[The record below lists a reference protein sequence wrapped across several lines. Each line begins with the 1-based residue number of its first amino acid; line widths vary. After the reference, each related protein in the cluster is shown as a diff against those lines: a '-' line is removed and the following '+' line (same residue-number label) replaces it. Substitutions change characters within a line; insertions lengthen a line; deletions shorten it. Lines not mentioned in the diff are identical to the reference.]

1 MYYKLNIDSKIWEV
15 ESMKRLKKAAI
26 IGGVVLALSSVYGC
40 GADDSKDTTTD
51 EKVETT
57 DEKSEEPKEE
67 KEEKEEKDEPKEELG
82 GKITVSAAA
91 SLRESFTEI
100 AENFKE
106 EYGTEVELNF
116 GSSGALQKQ
125 IEEGAPSDYFVSAG
139 KKQMTALEEA
149 GLVDAD
155 SVKDLLG
162 NVLVMATPKDSDEVK
177 TVSDLETTEGK
188 IAIAEVESVP
198 VGQYTK
204 QALENLGVWDKI
216 QEKIVFAKDV
226 KATTAYV
233 EQGEVVAGFIYKSD
247 AVAAGDN
254 LVIAEEIDES
264 THDPIIYPEG
274 IVTASENKDKV
285 EKFSEFL
292 KTDESKKILEKYGF
306 EVK

>member
-1 MYYKLNIDSKIWEV
+1 
-15 ESMKRLKKAAI
+15 
-26 IGGVVLALSSVYGC
+26 
-40 GADDSKDTTTD
+40 
-51 EKVETT
+51 
-57 DEKSEEPKEE
+57 
-67 KEEKEEKDEPKEELG
+67 
-82 GKITVSAAA
+82 
-91 SLRESFTEI
+91 
-100 AENFKE
+100 
-106 EYGTEVELNF
+106 
-116 GSSGALQKQ
+116 
-125 IEEGAPSDYFVSAG
+125 
-139 KKQMTALEEA
+139 MTALEEA

-177 TVSDLETTEGK
+177 TVEDLKTTEGK

-204 QALENLGVWDKI
+204 QALENLGIWEDI
-216 QEKIVFAKDV
+216 QDKIVFAKDV

-254 LVIAEEIDES
+254 LKIAEEIEEDK
-264 THDPIIYPEG
+264 HDPIIYPEG

-292 KTDESKKILEKYGF
+292 KTDESKAILEKYGF
-306 EVK
+306 QVK